1 MAFAAPLLAGKRVLV
16 VEDEALVAILIENLL
31 EDCECTIVGPCGTIE
46 SALAAVRTET
56 FDLAVLDVNLHG
68 VRVYPV
74 AELLAE
80 RNIPFLFLSGY
91 GDGAIPFG
99 RNAWKVCAKPFKIS
113 DLVAMLQEAIAA
125 VH

>member
-1 MAFAAPLLAGKRVLV
+1 
-16 VEDEALVAILIENLL
+16 
-31 EDCECTIVGPCGTIE
+31 
-46 SALAAVRTET
+46 
-56 FDLAVLDVNLHG
+56 VLDVNLHG